1 MPQSA
6 VMVSGKAGIQPALAT
21 TLIRPNRGW
30 VALDLRELWAYREL
44 VYFFVW
50 RDVKVRFKQTL
61 FGVLWAVVQPVGLMI
76 VFSLFLGRIS
86 GIGPVDIPYPL
97 FVFAGLVPWTL
108 FAKGLTGA
116 SDSLVAATNLI
127 QKVYFPRLLLPIAA
141 LGSHLLDFAVGISV
155 LLLLML
161 YFSVLPSAAV
171 VMVIPLTVLVLALA
185 LALGVWL
192 SAANVQYRD
201 VHHLVPF
208 VLQLW
213 LFATPIAY
221 SIEIVPTEWRGLY
234 ALNPMVGVVEGFR
247 AVLLGRYSP
256 EVGGAVAVSVAVT
269 LVLLV
274 SGLAYFR
281 RVERTFADVI

>member
-1 MPQSA
+1 M
-6 VMVSGKAGIQPALAT
+6 
-21 TLIRPNRGW
+21 TLIRPSHGR
-30 VALDLRELWAYREL
+30 VALNLRELWAYREL

-61 FGVLWAVVQPVGLMI
+61 FGLLWAVVQPVGLMV

-86 GIGPVDIPYPL
+86 GIGPPDIPYPL

-108 FAKGLTGA
+108 FAKGLTGS

-141 LGSHLLDFAVGISV
+141 LGSHLLDFAVGMSV
-155 LLLLML
+155 FALLML
-161 YFSVLPSAAV
+161 YFAIHPTAAILF
-171 VMVIPLTVLVLALA
+171 VIPLTVLVLALA
-185 LALGVWL
+185 LAAGVWL

-213 LFATPIAY
+213 LFATPVAY
-221 SIEIVPTEWRGLY
+221 SIEIVPTQWRWLY
-234 ALNPMVGVVEGFR
+234 QLNPMVGVVEGFR
-247 AVLLGRYSP
+247 AVLIGDVNPELGSALASSL
-256 EVGGAVAVSVAVT
+256 VVT
-269 LVLLV
+269 FLVLLT
-274 SGLAYFR
+274 GLTYFR